1 MPKYLYAAILL
12 HAKDRVLQNAR
23 LFRLLI
29 GNAVSNAIR
38 VLAGLKRRVRQQ
50 NVFLG
55 PPLSPDLSRPLV
67 EIA

>member
-12 HAKDRVLQNAR
+12 HAKDRVLHNAL
-23 LFRLLI
+23 LFRLLM

-38 VLAGLKRRVRQQ
+38 VLAGLQHRNRQQ